1 MSEYD
6 YDTVQ
11 ENDNE
16 IKDNYEQP
24 QFVTLP
30 QTLLVNEGD
39 TIRLPCFVNRLEG
52 FVMLWKRGKDIITVG
67 NQIVD
72 KNVRLEQTENGNN
85 LVIGPASPNDE
96 AVSDFLIDFNISCV
110 RIYIFTGLYLPNI
123 FLQALRNCTLC
134 KNKR

>member
-1 MSEYD
+1 MKIKISALVLLFLGTARGSPYSKTSELSEYD

-67 NQIVD
+67 NQIGQ
-72 KNVRLEQTENGNN
+72 KCQ
-85 LVIGPASPNDE
+85 IGTN
-96 AVSDFLIDFNISCV
+96 
-110 RIYIFTGLYLPNI
+110 
-123 FLQALRNCTLC
+123 
-134 KNKR
+134 

>member
-96 AVSDFLIDFNISCV
+96 AVSDTLIDFNIS
-110 RIYIFTGLYLPNI
+110 
-123 FLQALRNCTLC
+123 
-134 KNKR
+134 